1 MPRSSAEK
9 GLPLPVRQAL
19 RDWGQLI
26 AAGRKEKNFTQ
37 TELAGRVGV
46 GRMTVVRME
55 KGAPEVG
62 VGHYLTAAWI
72 LGLPVLAW
80 TDFADLR
87 PETATAEY
95 LKQVRRHL
103 PERVRVP
110 TEPVDDD
117 F

>member
-26 AAGRKEKNFTQ
+26 AAGRKEKGSTQ
-37 TELAGRVGV
+37 AELARRVGV

-62 VGHYLTAAWI
+62 VGYYLTAAWI

-80 TDFADLR
+80 TDFAGLR
-87 PETATAEY
+87 AETATAEY
-95 LKQVRRHL
+95 LKQVHRRL